1 VKKTVKQLKDAKNE
15 ALANMQA
22 LVDLAE
28 SEDRNLTADE
38 QTAWNEAE
46 KTATDMTERVD
57 RLERSLN
64 LTKTPIT
71 PIHHNLQDIKKTDKD
86 LKKFRFTDAA
96 IAAYN
101 GSMSGLVREMHQ
113 EAQNENKGRLF
124 RGVGI
129 PSIALEQRTDLPGAS
144 SDVKPTDVG
153 SFIDQLQAN
162 LTLGSIANFYSGLSA
177 DRKFPIVDGISTSF
191 IAEAAAEAD
200 AVSPSGSLTNITL
213 SPKKMISVVSMS
225 AEMMTQN
232 ASAEAALQRNM
243 TASIAATWEEAL
255 LKETDV
261 TGAPESFWADAHA
274 SSASTI
280 TLDDL
285 YTLEQEMLDGEFNPA
300 NSRFAYLFNPKAI
313 AQIKA
318 AMGNEG
324 GQNFQ
329 VFNNNATINSIPY
342 YVSSLLG
349 KGATETQRAAIV
361 SGSNMHLATFGGL
374 DVISDRYTDAARGLS
389 RLVIVNLVDSKMSRI
404 ANSGGVSSF
413 YKIAVS

>member
-1 VKKTVKQLKDAKNE
+1 MKKTVKQLKDSKNE

-86 LKKFRFTDAA
+86 LQKFRFTDAA

-144 SDVKPTDVG
+144 SDVKPTDAG

-191 IAEAAAEAD
+191 VAESPAD
-200 AVSPSGSLTNITL
+200 AVDPAGSLTNITL

-232 ASAEAALQRNM
+232 ASSEAALQRNM

-255 LKETDV
+255 LHKDNQ
-261 TGAPESFWADAHA
+261 TGAPTSFWKAG
-274 SSASTI
+274 
-280 TLDDL
+280 LDSGATDTVIADL
-285 YTLEQEMLDGEFNPA
+285 YTLEQKMLEGEFNPA
-300 NSRFAYLFNPKAI
+300 NSRFAYLFNPAAI
-313 AQIKA
+313 AALKSGL
-318 AMGNEG
+318 GNES

-329 VFNNNATINSIPY
+329 VFNNNATVNSIPY
-342 YVSSLLG
+342 YVTSLLG
-349 KGATETQRAAIV
+349 KDETTTKHAAIV
-361 SGSNMHLATFGGL
+361 SGANMHLATFGGL
-374 DVISDRYTDAARGLS
+374 DVISDRYTDAAKGLS
-389 RLVIVNLVDSKMSRI
+389 RLVIVNLVDAAMSRI
-404 ANSGGVSSF
+404 ASTGTVSSF
-413 YKIAVS
+413 IKADA